1 MLKEAQEREHD
12 KVMGPRRRGDD
23 REDLGGFPGPGG
35 RMGAQEQ
42 EQKGGCPWLQRAPG
56 KRHFLRLW
64 GEAKVKV
71 TIVLW
76 VGWSGGGG

>member
-1 MLKEAQEREHD
+1 
-12 KVMGPRRRGDD
+12 
-23 REDLGGFPGPGG
+23 
-35 RMGAQEQ
+35 MGAQEH

-64 GEAKVKV
+64 GAKVKV
-71 TIVLW
+71 NIVLW